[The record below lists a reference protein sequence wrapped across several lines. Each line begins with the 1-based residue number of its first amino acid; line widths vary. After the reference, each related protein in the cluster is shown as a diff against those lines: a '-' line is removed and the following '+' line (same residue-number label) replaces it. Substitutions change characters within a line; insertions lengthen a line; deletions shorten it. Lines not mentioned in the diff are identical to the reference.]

1 MLLTSLEAP
10 YKLRPGEAGLRPPPT
25 MSDFGE
31 VVNLTASLSAILRR
45 YPFGIGLFREI
56 LQNSDD
62 AKATK
67 QVGPN
72 LVIARPSNEYRR
84 SSYSIAAPTQDSPS
98 SSQSFNLYK
107 GQLFSLTTI
116 LSSRMSTGQP
126 FAL

>member
-1 MLLTSLEAP
+1 
-10 YKLRPGEAGLRPPPT
+10 